1 MFYDIDIDFVRKN
14 LLKRP
19 VDAHKGTMG
28 HALLIAGQKGMAGA
42 ALLAARACLRSG
54 VGKLT
59 VRTQEDNRL
68 ILQLGIPEAILDI
81 HQHDDS
87 ALNTCLYN
95 AIAAGPGIGKGI
107 SQQKL
112 LSNLFESYNRPMAL
126 DADAINTVAEYP
138 QLKSILPENTILTPH
153 KLELKRLLGQ
163 NSENE
168 DEVLNMVVSFSNAH
182 HVVVV
187 MKGPHSKVV
196 TPDGRIFVNSTGN
209 PGMATAGSGDVLT
222 GIILGLLA
230 RGYQPVQAAAIG
242 VYIHGLAGDIAA
254 EELGFESMI
263 ASDIINFLPKA
274 FKRIQE

>member
-87 ALNTCLYN
+87 AQNTCLYN

-182 HVVVV
+182 H
-187 MKGPHSKVV
+187 GW
-196 TPDGRIFVNSTGN
+196 
-209 PGMATAGSGDVLT
+209 
-222 GIILGLLA
+222 LL
-230 RGYQPVQAAAIG
+230 
-242 VYIHGLAGDIAA
+242 
-254 EELGFESMI
+254 
-263 ASDIINFLPKA
+263 
-274 FKRIQE
+274 